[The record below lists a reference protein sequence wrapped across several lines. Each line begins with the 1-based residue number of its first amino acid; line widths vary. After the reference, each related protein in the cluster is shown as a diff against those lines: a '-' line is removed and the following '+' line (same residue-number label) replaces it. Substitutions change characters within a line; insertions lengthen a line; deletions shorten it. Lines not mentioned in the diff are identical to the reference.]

1 MQCARNFCQY
11 ELQDYSRKLCFKFV
25 IEEYKYLYVTTKLN
39 SCEFDCINYWLPL
52 SLHPQ
57 NPLFNFNQHKVYGIV
72 KFSTLLATSSL
83 LFLLLSSSISK
94 PFFMSKTLK
103 KQNIQSFTTSK

>member
-1 MQCARNFCQY
+1 
-11 ELQDYSRKLCFKFV
+11 
-25 IEEYKYLYVTTKLN
+25 
-39 SCEFDCINYWLPL
+39 
-52 SLHPQ
+52 
-57 NPLFNFNQHKVYGIV
+57 V